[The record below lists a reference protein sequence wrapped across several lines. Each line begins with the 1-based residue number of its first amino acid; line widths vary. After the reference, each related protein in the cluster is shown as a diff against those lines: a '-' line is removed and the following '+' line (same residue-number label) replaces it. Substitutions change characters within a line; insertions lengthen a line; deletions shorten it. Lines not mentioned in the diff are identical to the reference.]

1 MIGGTVTTIVGCVYV
16 LTHPSFYEGI
26 KAVVDSFVKGITA
39 VVDSFVKGIT
49 AVVDSFVKGIVIV
62 LNFLPEWARPLSL
75 SVFAASCVD
84 RKFPVVITN
93 GIGRSVYDGSIET
106 ANILRYAAVSLRDVA
121 TALWPFMTTEN
132 ISLFFGISMMM
143 AYSLKLAAA
152 AMNLIQLAF
161 AGIVGN
167 SIRTPG
173 INDPNFL
180 NTSSVRQA
188 TQTGQP
194 SS

>member
-1 MIGGTVTTIVGCVYV
+1 MGSLFHRLNPLQLLRPPAPVQPIQPSNPGLQRILQALENLSNQNSAISFSTIVLMIGGTVTTIVGCVYV

-39 VVDSFVKGIT
+39 VVDSFVKGL
-49 AVVDSFVKGIVIV
+49 VIV

-106 ANILRYAAVSLRDVA
+106 ANILRYAAVS
-121 TALWPFMTTEN
+121 
-132 ISLFFGISMMM
+132 
-143 AYSLKLAAA
+143 
-152 AMNLIQLAF
+152 
-161 AGIVGN
+161 
-167 SIRTPG
+167 
-173 INDPNFL
+173 
-180 NTSSVRQA
+180 
-188 TQTGQP
+188 P
-194 SS
+194 S